1 MNESTA
7 TLKTADGLDLFVRRW
22 QTEEIPHRW
31 TFVVVHG
38 LGEYGER
45 YRHLAE
51 WFTPLGATVYAMD
64 QRGHGKSGGPRGD
77 APSLNALLDDID
89 AVVRRARAESGGPL
103 VLIGHSF
110 GGLMAIAYT
119 LAHPDHIDKA
129 VFSAPLLIPKVKV
142 PAWKRPL
149 TKVLPKLAPRVAV
162 SNEVDANLLSHDPEV
177 ARRYA
182 SDPLVHDRITGGLY
196 GATIAR
202 GEEFIARAGEIRV
215 PFLLMQGRD
224 DGIVDPI
231 GSQRFFAGARAPERA
246 FCVYPGMYHE
256 IFNEV
261 EREKVFQDVESWL
274 TQTTDAHRTGWNP
287 PP

>member
-1 MNESTA
+1 VNESTV
-7 TLKTADGLDLFVRRW
+7 TLKTADGLDLYVRRW
-22 QTEEIPHRW
+22 QAETVPQRW

-64 QRGHGKSGGPRGD
+64 QRGHGKSGGPRGH

-89 AVVRRARAESGGPL
+89 AVVTRARAESGGPV

-119 LAHPDHIDKA
+119 LAHSDHIDKA

-149 TKVLPKLAPRVAV
+149 TKVLPRFAPRLAV
-162 SNEVDANLLSHDPEV
+162 SNEVDANLLSHDPEI

-224 DGIVDPI
+224 DGIVDAI

-274 TQTTDAHRTGWNP
+274 TQSTDAQRTGWNP

>member
-1 MNESTA
+1 
-7 TLKTADGLDLFVRRW
+7 
-22 QTEEIPHRW
+22 
-31 TFVVVHG
+31 
-38 LGEYGER
+38 LGEHGGR

-64 QRGHGKSGGPRGD
+64 HRGHGLSGGKRGH
-77 APSLNALLDDID
+77 APSLNALLDDVD
-89 AVVRRARAESGGPL
+89 AVVKYARAESGGPV

-110 GGLMAIAYT
+110 GGLLAIAYA
-119 LAHPDHIDKA
+119 LHRSDHIDKA
-129 VFSAPLLIPKVKV
+129 VFSAPLLIPRVKV

-149 TKVLPKLAPRVAV
+149 TKLLPRIAPRIAV
-162 SNEVDANLLSHDPEV
+162 SNEVDADLLSHDPEI

-196 GATIAR
+196 GDTIAR

-224 DGIVDPI
+224 DRIVDPT
-231 GSQRFFAGARAPERA
+231 GSQRFFAGATAPERA
-246 FCVYPGMYHE
+246 FCLYPGMYHE

-261 EREKVFQDVESWL
+261 EQEKVFQDVESWL
-274 TQTTDAHRTGWNP
+274 TQRTDAQLTGWNP